1 MFLRDNRWRA
11 RIDEILKI
19 QRARRLARAELVG
32 DGLAV
37 RAVVAR
43 ADGKVVVVAVAGGV
57 AKADKVD
64 PANVTRARAFKMQ
77 AEVAVEFAGESAAD
91 STRGSSRAA
100 DRLAV
105 RMLR

>member
-1 MFLRDNRWRA
+1 VFLRARWRA
-11 RIDEILKI
+11 GIDEILKVK
-19 QRARRLARAELVG
+19 RARLLAGAELVG

-37 RAVVAR
+37 GAVVAR
-43 ADGKVVVVAVAGGV
+43 ADSKVAVVAVASGI

-64 PANVTRARAFKMQ
+64 LADVARARAFKMQ